1 MRLQDSPRGASL
13 LLLAAVLLSSAALA
27 QEPEVPDW
35 AEGWKK
41 TWLEAYKNGSLKL
54 SAKVNPRY
62 LGNGPQEVLAVLE
75 LRAPD
80 FPLGEHPPASVA
92 LIIDHSAST
101 AGRRLLIARK
111 AALEVIDGLQDS
123 EHLAIISVSDKPR
136 VLSVAPLTPENRKK
150 MRDYVSTLQAEGRS
164 DLSAGI
170 DAANEELASPSEASF
185 YKQVIILSDGRPT
198 DGMVD
203 QDGLAELARV
213 AREES
218 SIHTNTV
225 AVGDDADIELMA
237 GVAKQGWGFAA
248 TLNDSSATERVA
260 KRQQLDL
267 VRRAANAVELRV
279 KVGPTV
285 KIVDVFGAEATAKG
299 NLARI
304 SLGEVGSGETIPIV
318 LHLSTDNVGKQVRP
332 IDLAQVELTY
342 EDALAEK
349 RRTQKLTVEAELNP
363 GQARGRSALDVE
375 ALRAG
380 TLAYVKK
387 HTARADEAAEDGDQ
401 LTAKEILDST
411 RESVKRMGALA
422 RLEITDAMALFTER
436 SNQILQQQRPEP
448 KPDPLSASK
457 KKTSKTQKKK
467 KKR

>member
-13 LLLAAVLLSSAALA
+13 LLLAAVLLSSTALA

-35 AEGWKK
+35 AEGWKQ
-41 TWLEAYKNGSLKL
+41 TWLEAYKNGSLQL

-62 LGNGPQEVLAVLE
+62 LGNGPQELLAVLE
-75 LRAPD
+75 LRAPN
-80 FPLGEHPPASVA
+80 FPPGEHPPASVA

-101 AGRRLLIARK
+101 AGRHLLIARR
-111 AALEVIDGLQDS
+111 AALDVMDGLKDS

-136 VLSVAPLTPENRKK
+136 VLHVAPLTPENRQK
-150 MRDYVSTLQAEGRS
+150 MRTYVSQLQAEGRS

-170 DAANEELASPSEASF
+170 DAANAELASPSEANF

-225 AVGDDADIELMA
+225 AVGNDADIDLMA
-237 GVAKQGWGFAA
+237 GIAKQGWGFAA

-279 KVGPTV
+279 RAGPTV
-285 KIVDVFGAEATAKG
+285 TLVDVMGAEATIKG

-304 SLGEVGSGETIPIV
+304 SVGEIGPGETIPIV

-332 IDLAQVELTY
+332 IDLARVELTY
-342 EDALAEK
+342 EDALVEK
-349 RRTQKLTVEAELNP
+349 RRTQNLTVEAELNP
-363 GQARGRSALDVE
+363 AQARGRGSLNVE

-380 TLAYVKK
+380 ALAYVKE
-387 HTARADEAAEDGDQ
+387 HTAHADEAAEDGDQ
-401 LTAKEILDST
+401 LTAKELLDST
-411 RESVKRMGALA
+411 RENVKQMGALA
-422 RLEITDAMALFTER
+422 RLEITDALALLNER
-436 SNQILQQQRPEP
+436 SSQILQQARPPP
-448 KPDPLSASK
+448 KPDPLGDK
-457 KKTSKTQKKK
+457 KKKSSKLQKKK
-467 KKR
+467 KR

>member
-1 MRLQDSPRGASL
+1 
-13 LLLAAVLLSSAALA
+13 
-27 QEPEVPDW
+27 
-35 AEGWKK
+35 
-41 TWLEAYKNGSLKL
+41 
-54 SAKVNPRY
+54 
-62 LGNGPQEVLAVLE
+62 
-75 LRAPD
+75 
-80 FPLGEHPPASVA
+80 
-92 LIIDHSAST
+92 
-101 AGRRLLIARK
+101 
-111 AALEVIDGLQDS
+111 
-123 EHLAIISVSDKPR
+123 
-136 VLSVAPLTPENRKK
+136 
-150 MRDYVSTLQAEGRS
+150 
-164 DLSAGI
+164 
-170 DAANEELASPSEASF
+170 
-185 YKQVIILSDGRPT
+185 
-198 DGMVD
+198 
-203 QDGLAELARV
+203 
-213 AREES
+213 
-218 SIHTNTV
+218 
-225 AVGDDADIELMA
+225 
-237 GVAKQGWGFAA
+237 VAKQGWGFAA

-279 KVGPTV
+279 RVGPTV

-304 SLGEVGSGETIPIV
+304 PLGEVGSGETIPIV
-318 LHLSTDNVGKQVRP
+318 LHLSTDNVGKQVRS

-411 RESVKRMGALA
+411 RESVKQMGALA

-448 KPDPLSASK
+448 KPDPLSTSK

-467 KKR
+467 KR